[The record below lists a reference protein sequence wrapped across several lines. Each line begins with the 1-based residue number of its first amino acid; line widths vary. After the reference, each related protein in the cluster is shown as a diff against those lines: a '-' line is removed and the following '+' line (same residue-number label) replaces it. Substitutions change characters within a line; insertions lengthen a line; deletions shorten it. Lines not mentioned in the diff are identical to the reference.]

1 MERKHTTHIAILVV
15 ALLAVTVSIY
25 SSDSHAIQ
33 DVSRKAYF
41 IPILLAAFWYG
52 LQGGVITALTVCMLY
67 IPHVILFWEDG
78 LTHNPDRISEIALY
92 NIVGLITGL
101 MMQKQMAIQEQ
112 YKRASEEL
120 EGSYQQLKEQTE
132 LRIQAE
138 EHLRKVD
145 RMATLG
151 ELAAHMAHEIGNPL
165 GSIKG
170 AAEILCDDYT
180 EGSDKYEFAQILIQ
194 ETQRLNS
201 AIQDFLGFGKP
212 KALELVESDLN
223 QLIQTAIQFITP
235 QCAQQAI
242 SVELLLDDT
251 LDSILMDPRKME
263 QAILNILFNAIAA
276 MPEGGTL
283 TLSTDA
289 IDIDGNFSISAGT
302 FDANSLDM
310 NVAGNWTNSANFV
323 SGTNTVTFDG
333 AGTQTLI
340 SGGTGT
346 EQDFNNLTHSG
357 TGSLTLL
364 ANAIDIDGNFTNS
377 AGTFSTGGQDMT
389 VTGTV
394 DNNANFRLIGNETL
408 ALTMDVA
415 SGTIVYYGDGTYTAA
430 AGGLLLGD
438 SYTNL
443 VIDSAAGTGT
453 YQLDAA
459 LDVNNSVDINS
470 GTLDEIG
477 RASCRERV

>member
-52 LQGGVITALTVCMLY
+52 LRGGVIVALTVCMLY
-67 IPHVILFWEDG
+67 IPHVILFWGDG
-78 LTHNPDRISEIALY
+78 LTHNPDRVSEIALY

-120 EGSYQQLKEQTE
+120 EESYQQLKELTE

-180 EGSDKYEFAQILIQ
+180 EGSDKYEFVQILIQ
-194 ETQRLNS
+194 ETQRLNA

-212 KALELVESDLN
+212 RALELVESDLN
-223 QLIQTAIQFITP
+223 QLIQTAVQFITP
-235 QCAQQAI
+235 QCIQQAI

-251 LDSILMDPRKME
+251 LDDILMDPRKME

-283 TLSTDA
+283 TLSTGHEVPHFARIEIEDTGEG
-289 IDIDGNFSISAGT
+289 IPE
-302 FDANSLDM
+302 SLLDKIFEPFL
-310 NVAGNWTNSANFV
+310 TTRS
-323 SGTNTVTFDG
+323 D
-333 AGTQTLI
+333 
-340 SGGTGT
+340 GTGLGLAIVRRII
-346 EQDFNNLTHSG
+346 EAHRGRISVESHEGKG
-357 TGSLTLL
+357 TR
-364 ANAIDIDGNFTNS
+364 FTI
-377 AGTFSTGGQDMT
+377 
-389 VTGTV
+389 
-394 DNNANFRLIGNETL
+394 LIPTQKSHEF
-408 ALTMDVA
+408 MEA
-415 SGTIVYYGDGTYTAA
+415 SEDDQV
-430 AGGLLLGD
+430 
-438 SYTNL
+438 
-443 VIDSAAGTGT
+443 
-453 YQLDAA
+453 
-459 LDVNNSVDINS
+459 
-470 GTLDEIG
+470 G
-477 RASCRERV
+477 R